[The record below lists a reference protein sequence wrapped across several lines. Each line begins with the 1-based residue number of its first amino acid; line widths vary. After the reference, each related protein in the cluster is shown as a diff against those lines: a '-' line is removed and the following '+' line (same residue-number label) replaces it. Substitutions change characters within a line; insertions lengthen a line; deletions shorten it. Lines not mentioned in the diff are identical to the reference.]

1 MMVETQPNPMVE
13 KREYR
18 MHHDVPVL
26 LAQPCSE
33 LPGNLHSH
41 RRSRTDGKRKV
52 KAAGMP
58 HSKSPSIFDHRV
70 RNPSTIES
78 NYQQETLGDAHMR
91 MFTDNPITSVKEDAF
106 GFATF
111 AQVMREAILQTEP
124 LPFSVGIFGAW
135 GSGKSSFM
143 RLLELLIAN
152 KPEVRSIWFD
162 PWKYD

>member
-58 HSKSPSIFDHRV
+58 HSKSPSLFDHRV

-78 NYQQETLGDAHMR
+78 NYQFHLTVNTLAVQLMVPTIR
-91 MFTDNPITSVKEDAF
+91 PIADF
-106 GFATF
+106 H
-111 AQVMREAILQTEP
+111 R
-124 LPFSVGIFGAW
+124 
-135 GSGKSSFM
+135 
-143 RLLELLIAN
+143 R
-152 KPEVRSIWFD
+152 
-162 PWKYD
+162 

>member
-78 NYQQETLGDAHMR
+78 NYQKNDVTVLYADASQIAPYATQSVVEANTLGLMKGFPDNHFAPQR
-91 MFTDNPITSVKEDAF
+91 SFT
-106 GFATF
+106 
-111 AQVMREAILQTEP
+111 REEAAIVIMKL
-124 LPFSVGIFGAW
+124 
-135 GSGKSSFM
+135 M
-143 RLLELLIAN
+143 ELT
-152 KPEVRSIWFD
+152 
-162 PWKYD
+162 